1 MADVGSNAA
10 ERNKNNQYTEYNNDT
25 TMIGRLQGII
35 IEKQPPTV
43 LLDVQGVGYE
53 LEASMSTFYQLP
65 ECGESITLHTH
76 LVVREDAQL
85 LYGFHSL
92 NERGLFRNLIKI
104 SGVGPKL
111 ALTILSG
118 MSAEDFSRCIADGD
132 SKALTR
138 LPGVGKKTAERLVI
152 ELKDR
157 LSQDESINLSGT
169 SLAAIEKAGNPA
181 NDAVSAL
188 IALGYKSQQA
198 SQMVRDIDVDSKS
211 TEDIIRAAL
220 HNSID
225 RR

>member
-1 MADVGSNAA
+1 
-10 ERNKNNQYTEYNNDT
+10 
-25 TMIGRLQGII
+25 MIGRLQGII
-35 IEKQPPTV
+35 LEKQPPTI

-53 LEASMSTFYQLP
+53 LEASMSTFYHLP
-65 ECGESITLHTH
+65 DCGENIILHTH

-92 NERGLFRNLIKI
+92 TERLMFRSLIKI

-118 MSAEDFSRCIADGD
+118 MSAEDFTRCILQED
-132 SKALTR
+132 SKTLTK

-157 LSQDESINLSGT
+157 LQKDDSIKLPGATEAGSVP
-169 SLAAIEKAGNPA
+169 IERQANPV

-188 IALGYKSQQA
+188 ISLGYKAQQA
-198 SQMVRDIDVDSKS
+198 SLMIRDLNVEDKS

-220 HNSID
+220 QG
-225 RR
+225 R

>member
-1 MADVGSNAA
+1 
-10 ERNKNNQYTEYNNDT
+10 
-25 TMIGRLQGII
+25 MIGRLQGTLL
-35 IEKQPPTV
+35 EKQPPT
-43 LLDVQGVGYE
+43 LLLNVQGVGYE

-65 ECGESITLHTH
+65 ECGENIVLHTH

-92 NERGLFRNLIKI
+92 TERIMFRNLIKI

-118 MSAEDFSRCIADGD
+118 MSAEDFTRCILEED
-132 SKALTR
+132 SKALTK

-157 LSQDESINLSGT
+157 LQKDDSLTLAGVSASGT
-169 SLAAIEKAGNPA
+169 SNIAGNIQRQANPV

-188 IALGYKSQQA
+188 ISLGYKAPLA
-198 SQMVRDIDVDSKS
+198 SQMVRELDVDNKS
-211 TEDIIRAAL
+211 TEEIIRAAL
-220 HNSID
+220 
-225 RR
+225 RRGA

>member
-1 MADVGSNAA
+1 
-10 ERNKNNQYTEYNNDT
+10 
-25 TMIGRLQGII
+25 MIGRLQGTIL
-35 IEKQPPTV
+35 EKQPPII

-53 LEASMSTFYQLP
+53 LEASMSTFYNLP
-65 ECGESITLHTH
+65 ECGEDIVLHTH

-85 LYGFHSL
+85 LYAFYSL
-92 NERGLFRNLIKI
+92 SERLMFRNLIKI

-118 MSAEDFSRCIADGD
+118 MSAEDFTRCILEED

-157 LSQDESINLSGT
+157 LEKEAAVNLPGVSGT
-169 SLAAIEKAGNPA
+169 SGAKVERQANPV

-188 IALGYKSQQA
+188 ISLGYKAQQA
-198 SQMVRDIDVDSKS
+198 SQMVRDLDVENMS
-211 TEDIIRAAL
+211 TEEIIRAAL
-220 HNSID
+220 QG
-225 RR
+225 R

>member
-1 MADVGSNAA
+1 
-10 ERNKNNQYTEYNNDT
+10 
-25 TMIGRLQGII
+25 MIGRLQGVLL
-35 IEKQPPTV
+35 EKQPPSI
-43 LLDVQGVGYE
+43 LIDVQGVGYE

-65 ECGESITLHTH
+65 ECGEKLVLHTH

-92 NERGLFRNLIKI
+92 SERVMFRNLIRI

-118 MSAEDFSRCIADGD
+118 ISAEEFTRCIMEDD

-157 LSQDESINLSGT
+157 LEKDQTVKLSGT
-169 SLAAIEKAGNPA
+169 SNTIEKHVSPV

-188 IALGYKSQQA
+188 ISLGYKAQQA
-198 SQMVRDIDVDSKS
+198 SQMVRDIDIDGKS
-211 TEDIIRAAL
+211 TEEIIRTAL
-220 HNSID
+220 QGGG
-225 RR
+225 

>member
-1 MADVGSNAA
+1 
-10 ERNKNNQYTEYNNDT
+10 
-25 TMIGRLQGII
+25 MIGRLQGVLL
-35 IEKQPPTV
+35 EKQPPSI
-43 LLDVQGVGYE
+43 LIDVQGVGYE
-53 LEASMSTFYQLP
+53 LEASMSTFYHLP
-65 ECGESITLHTH
+65 ECGEKLVLHTH

-92 NERGLFRNLIKI
+92 SERVMFRNLIRI

-118 MSAEDFSRCIADGD
+118 ISAEEFTRCIMEDD

-157 LSQDESINLSGT
+157 LEKDQTVKLSGT
-169 SLAAIEKAGNPA
+169 SNTIEKHVSPV

-188 IALGYKSQQA
+188 ISLGYKAQQA
-198 SQMVRDIDVDSKS
+198 SQMVRDIDIDGKS
-211 TEDIIRAAL
+211 TEEIIRTAL
-220 HNSID
+220 QGGG
-225 RR
+225 

>member
-1 MADVGSNAA
+1 
-10 ERNKNNQYTEYNNDT
+10 
-25 TMIGRLQGII
+25 MIGRLQGII
-35 IEKQPPTV
+35 LEKQPPSI

-53 LEASMSTFYQLP
+53 LEASMTTFYNLP
-65 ECGESITLHTH
+65 ECGEKIVLHTH

-92 NERGLFRNLIKI
+92 SERLMFRNLIKI

-118 MSAEDFSRCIADGD
+118 MSADDFTRCILEED
-132 SKALTR
+132 SKALTK

-157 LSQDESINLSGT
+157 L
-169 SLAAIEKAGNPA
+169 EKSDAVKLPGMPEKVERQANPV

-188 IALGYKSQQA
+188 ISLGYKAQQA
-198 SQMVRDIDVDSKS
+198 SQMVRELDVEEKS
-211 TEDIIRAAL
+211 TEEIIRAAL
-220 HNSID
+220 QGGA
-225 RR
+225 

>member
-1 MADVGSNAA
+1 
-10 ERNKNNQYTEYNNDT
+10 
-25 TMIGRLQGII
+25 MIGRLQGTIL
-35 IEKQPPTV
+35 EKQPPII
-43 LLDVQGVGYE
+43 LIDVHGVGYE
-53 LEASMSTFYQLP
+53 LEASMSTFYHLP
-65 ECGESITLHTH
+65 ECGESIILHTH

-85 LYGFHSL
+85 LYGFHTLS
-92 NERGLFRNLIKI
+92 ERQMFRNLIKI

-118 MSAEDFSRCIADGD
+118 MSAEDFSRCILESD

-157 LSQDESINLSGT
+157 L
-169 SLAAIEKAGNPA
+169 EKEDVFKLPGVATPAERQANPV

-188 IALGYKSQQA
+188 ISLGYKAQQA
-198 SQMVRDIDVDSKS
+198 SQMIRGIDVEDKS

-220 HNSID
+220 QGTS
-225 RR
+225 

>member
-1 MADVGSNAA
+1 
-10 ERNKNNQYTEYNNDT
+10 
-25 TMIGRLQGII
+25 MIGRLQGTIL
-35 IEKQPPTV
+35 EKQPPTI

-53 LEASMSTFYQLP
+53 LEASMSTFYHLP
-65 ECGESITLHTH
+65 ECGEEIVLHTH

-92 NERGLFRNLIKI
+92 SERLMFRSLIKI

-118 MSAEDFSRCIADGD
+118 MSAEDFTRCILEED
-132 SKALTR
+132 SKALTK

-157 LSQDESINLSGT
+157 LEKDDSIKLPGSPEK
-169 SLAAIEKAGNPA
+169 IERQATPV

-188 IALGYKSQQA
+188 ISLGYKAQQA
-198 SQMVRDIDVDSKS
+198 SQMVRDLDVEDKS

-220 HNSID
+220 QGH
-225 RR
+225 

>member
-1 MADVGSNAA
+1 
-10 ERNKNNQYTEYNNDT
+10 
-25 TMIGRLQGII
+25 MIGRLQGTIL
-35 IEKQPPTV
+35 EKQPPTI

-53 LEASMSTFYQLP
+53 LEASMSTFYNLP
-65 ECGESITLHTH
+65 ECGENIILHTH

-85 LYGFHSL
+85 LYGFFSL
-92 NERGLFRNLIKI
+92 IERMMFRNLIKI

-118 MSAEDFSRCIADGD
+118 MSAEDFTRCILEED
-132 SKALTR
+132 SKTLTK

-157 LSQDESINLSGT
+157 LQKDDSIKLPGAT
-169 SLAAIEKAGNPA
+169 DTGRAPLERQENPV

-188 IALGYKSQQA
+188 ISLGYKAQQA
-198 SQMVRDIDVDSKS
+198 SQMVRDLDVEDKS

-220 HNSID
+220 QG
-225 RR
+225 R

>member
-1 MADVGSNAA
+1 
-10 ERNKNNQYTEYNNDT
+10 
-25 TMIGRLQGII
+25 MIGRLQGTIL
-35 IEKQPPTV
+35 EKQPPTV
-43 LLDVQGVGYE
+43 LIDVQGVGYE

-65 ECGESITLHTH
+65 DCGESIVLHTH

-92 NERGLFRNLIKI
+92 SERQMFRNLIKI

-118 MSAEDFSRCIADGD
+118 MSAEDFSRCILDAD

-157 LSQDESINLSGT
+157 LQKDDSIKTSGT
-169 SLAAIEKAGNPA
+169 VVNIAKAANPV

-188 IALGYKSQQA
+188 ISLGYKAQQA
-198 SQMVRDIDVDSKS
+198 SQMVRGLDVEDKS

-220 HNSID
+220 NAPVD
-225 RR
+225 GR